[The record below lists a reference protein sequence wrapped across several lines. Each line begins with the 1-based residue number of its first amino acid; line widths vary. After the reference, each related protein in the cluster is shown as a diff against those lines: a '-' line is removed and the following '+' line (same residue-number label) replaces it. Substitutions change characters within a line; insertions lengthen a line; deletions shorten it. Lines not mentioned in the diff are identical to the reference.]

1 MSAGEEAGDPI
12 SAHVWRISAV
22 VIVGS
27 IMSIL
32 DTTIVN
38 VALATLSHELH
49 STIDQIQW
57 VVTGYLLALAA
68 VIPVT
73 GWAARRFGA
82 KQVYLVSLVLFT
94 TGSALC
100 GLATST
106 TELIVF
112 RVLQGVGG
120 GMILPIGQLMMAEA
134 AGPKRMGRV
143 MSVVAVP
150 AMLAPILGP
159 TIGGLIIQNAS
170 WRWIFYVNVPIG
182 AIAVFA
188 ALRYLPWIKPDQV
201 EKLDTRGLLLMA
213 TGLTLLTYGL
223 AEIGATGGF
232 TSLKVIIP
240 CIVGPVLVAAFVLHA
255 LRVPKPLLDMR
266 LYRKATFSSASFA
279 MFCLG
284 AALFGGM
291 ILLPLYWQDVRL
303 ESVVDTGLLTAPQGL
318 GAALAMPIAGKLTD
332 RWGGGGPR
340 AVRRDPLHG
349 RDDSIRP
356 DLRPLVDPRVVR
368 GDVRARDRDRLWLPA
383 RDGGGIRG
391 ARTVRALKCDPAAER
406 DPARGRLDRH
416 GHPRGRAPARPRRR
430 PRPQRSRRRLRHGVL
445 GGGRADGGSDH
456 SVHHPDARR
465 ARRAASQGSD
475 CGAIGRDDGGGDRG
489 VTAAARE
496 ALSALGDV
504 VGEREHGDATEEVA
518 RSFKRALAALR
529 RMRGRETHCPGE
541 LTDAQYSLLFCLR
554 DQSQLSVRDLAEAA
568 DLSPASVTEM
578 LEGLA
583 AAGFVERHRSER
595 DRRVVLTSLTDS
607 GRGLV
612 ERRRARFE
620 PLLRAALEPFAEDEL
635 VVAAA
640 VLDRLRGMFEQV
652 DDERRIGTEG

>member
-1 MSAGEEAGDPI
+1 MTEREEAGDPI

-27 IMSIL
+27 VMSIL

-38 VALATLSHELH
+38 VALATLSRELH
-49 STIDQIQW
+49 STIAQIQW
-57 VVTGYLLALAA
+57 VVTGYMLALAA

-82 KQVYLVSLVLFT
+82 KQVYLLSLVLFT
-94 TGSALC
+94 AGSALC

-188 ALRYLPWIKPDQV
+188 ALRYLPWIKRDQV

-213 TGLTLLTYGL
+213 TGLPLLTYGL
-223 AEIGATGGF
+223 AEIGVTGGF

-240 CIVGPVLVAAFVLHA
+240 CIVGPALVAAFVLHA

-318 GAALAMPIAGKLTD
+318 GAAIAMPIAGKLTD
-332 RWGGGGPR
+332 RWGGGGLALFGVILCTVATIPFGLIS
-340 AVRRDPLHG
+340 AHS
-349 RDDSIRP
+349 SIFG
-356 DLRPLVDPRVVR
+356 LSVAMFVR
-368 GDVRARDRDRLWLPA
+368 GLGIGFGFLPA
-383 RDGGGIRG
+383 MAAAFASLERSELSSATPQLNVIQRVGGSIGT
-391 ARTVRALKCDPAAER
+391 AVLAVVLQRALVGA
-406 DPARGRLDRH
+406 
-416 GHPRGRAPARPRRR
+416 
-430 PRPQRSRRRLRHGVL
+430 HGVS
-445 GGGRADGGSDH
+445 G
-456 SVHHPDARR
+456 
-465 ARRAASQGSD
+465 AAAAYGTAFWVSAGL
-475 CGAIGRDDGGGDRG
+475 
-489 VTAAARE
+489 TAAAIIPCVILMR
-496 ALSALGDV
+496 A
-504 VGEREHGDATEEVA
+504 ER
-518 RSFKRALAALR
+518 AA
-529 RMRGRETHCPGE
+529 
-541 LTDAQYSLLFCLR
+541 
-554 DQSQLSVRDLAEAA
+554 
-568 DLSPASVTEM
+568 
-578 LEGLA
+578 
-583 AAGFVERHRSER
+583 
-595 DRRVVLTSLTDS
+595 
-607 GRGLV
+607 
-612 ERRRARFE
+612 RARKE
-620 PLLRAALEPFAEDEL
+620 SAPGASAETMTEAMAA
-635 VVAAA
+635 
-640 VLDRLRGMFEQV
+640 
-652 DDERRIGTEG
+652 